1 MDLSLQR
8 DSTSNEGT
16 TGKLAVNGVFLCY
29 TLELYLG
36 DGGVGC
42 AIPEGRYPVV
52 LAWSP
57 HFQERLAHVLN
68 VPGRSD
74 ILIHD
79 GNTEKDTAGCIL
91 VGLERLEPGEIAES
105 DRARL
110 LLQNKIGTAI
120 AQQEPVWITVTNP
133 PVAT

>member
-1 MDLSLQR
+1 MELHLQR
-8 DSTSNEGT
+8 DSSSNEGT
-16 TGKLAVNGVFLCY
+16 TGILDADGIFVAY

-42 AIPEGRYPVV
+42 AIPTGRYPVIM
-52 LAWSP
+52 AWSP
-57 HFQERLAHVLN
+57 HFQERLAHVQN

-79 GNTEKDTAGCIL
+79 GNTDQDTEGCIL
-91 VGLERLEPGEIAES
+91 VGLERLSPGEIAQS
-105 DRARL
+105 DLARL
-110 LLQNKIGTAI
+110 SLQKKIGTAI
-120 AQQEPVWITVTNP
+120 AQQEPVWLTVTNP